1 MKENKTDML
10 ILQYLFLT
18 GHVLAIPEEFGLE
31 AALEKYTDVW
41 FYLKATFQDMEVWRI
56 LQEHVNF

>member
-31 AALEKYTDVW
+31 AALEKYTDV
-41 FYLKATFQDMEVWRI
+41 
-56 LQEHVNF
+56 